1 MFRTLKRLLFPVLNA
16 LGPLLIILA
25 GAQLL
30 PIAIAYRDG
39 EPVLSQ
45 FFTSAAISLLFG
57 LLFLFSTKRFKR
69 ELEPRDGFLLVT
81 LSWFSAVIFG
91 SIPGL
96 NSLFRIT
103 KKQKA

>member
-1 MFRTLKRLLFPVLNA
+1 MLRTLKRLLFPVLNA

-25 GAQLL
+25 AAQLL

-39 EPVLSQ
+39 ENVLSE
-45 FFTSAAISLLFG
+45 FFTSAAISLLVG

-81 LSWFSAVIFG
+81 LSWFTAAVFG
-91 SIPGL
+91 SIPL
-96 NSLFRIT
+96 VLLLPEVPY
-103 KKQKA
+103 

>member
-1 MFRTLKRLLFPVLNA
+1 MLRTLKRLLFPVLNA

-25 GAQLL
+25 AAQLL

-39 EPVLSQ
+39 ENVLSE
-45 FFTSAAISLLFG
+45 FFTSAAISLFVG

-81 LSWFSAVIFG
+81 LSWFTAAVFG
-91 SIPGL
+91 SIPVVL
-96 NSLFRIT
+96 LLPEVP
-103 KKQKA
+103 